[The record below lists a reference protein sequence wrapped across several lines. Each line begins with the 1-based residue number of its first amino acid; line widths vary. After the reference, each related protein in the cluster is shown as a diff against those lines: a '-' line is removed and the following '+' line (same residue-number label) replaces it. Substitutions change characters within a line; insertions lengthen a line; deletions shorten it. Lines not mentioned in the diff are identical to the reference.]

1 MKQPPTTWNGAI
13 IGGLDAARVTEIL
26 AAAKLAPCIDSL
38 GIQFHEFG
46 PGHCKLTARH
56 DPRFNGLLS
65 GFHGGMLAMV
75 ADCVA
80 WFTIVTHTGP
90 REPLLTT
97 DLNTRYL
104 STCAGDVTAVG
115 RLIKLGRTL
124 CPVAVD
130 LYEAG
135 GKHVAHSIV
144 TYMRLTDFPSDV
156 TPPKLG
162 EVQR

>member
-1 MKQPPTTWNGAI
+1 MQTSWNGSI
-13 IGGLDAARVTEIL
+13 LESLDPIRVHEILDAA
-26 AAAKLAPCIDSL
+26 KSAPCIDAL
-38 GIQFHEFG
+38 GISFQEFG

-56 DPRFNGLLS
+56 DPRFNGLLP

-80 WFTIVTHTGP
+80 WFTIVTLTGP

-104 STCAGDVTAVG
+104 SPCAGDVTAVG

-124 CPVAVD
+124 CPVAID

-135 GKHVAHSIV
+135 GKHVAHAIV
-144 TYMRLTDFPSDV
+144 TYMRMTAFPSDA
-156 TPPKLG
+156 TAPKRG
-162 EVQR
+162 EVEK

>member
-1 MKQPPTTWNGAI
+1 MQHPQTDWKGAI
-13 IGGLDAARVTEIL
+13 IGGIDAARVAEIL
-26 AAAKLAPCIDSL
+26 AAAKRAPCIDAL

-46 PGHCKLTARH
+46 PGHCKLTALH

-75 ADCVA
+75 ADCAA
-80 WFTIVTHTGP
+80 WFAIVTHTGP

-104 STCAGDVTAVG
+104 STCTGDVTAVG

-130 LYEAG
+130 LYAAS
-135 GKHVAHSIV
+135 GKHVAHAIV
-144 TYMRLTDFPSDV
+144 TYMRLTGFPSDV
-156 TPPKLG
+156 TPPKFG
-162 EVQR
+162 DVS